1 MEALRVVPKIF
12 YFDTFKEFNEEFKIG
27 KNDLVITNEFIY
39 EPYMK
44 PLGND
49 RLHDKG
55 NEEIQF

>member
-39 EPYMK
+39 ETSWNRYK
-44 PLGND
+44 FNFS
-49 RLHDKG
+49 RKVW
-55 NEEIQF
+55 NR